1 MQWVSVKHEIIF
13 YNKIYYAIGIAGQNL
28 SLEFKMALLCGLLR
42 NIQYQIWNLIEAIHD
57 VYTGG
62 APLSSS
68 VAKKMLGFFAHQ
80 NVILVSPGTNDYQLS
95 DRERELLQMI
105 VKGDNYKTIA
115 EKAFISYET
124 VRTHVKHIYKKLH
137 VTSRNEAMMK
147 AIQHGLT

>member
-1 MQWVSVKHEIIF
+1 
-13 YNKIYYAIGIAGQNL
+13 
-28 SLEFKMALLCGLLR
+28 
-42 NIQYQIWNLIEAIHD
+42 
-57 VYTGG
+57 
-62 APLSSS
+62 
-68 VAKKMLGFFAHQ
+68 MLGFFAHQ